1 MLTKIETETPGG
13 EWTSH
18 SSSSMATLAKCD
30 SIVPLAPIN
39 AVRRRG
45 DQLLILVAN
54 LYSIFETALAIVIS
68 LAYAKVGA

>member
-1 MLTKIETETPGG
+1 MLTKIETETPGGGEG

-54 LYSIFETALAIVIS
+54 LYSIFETA
-68 LAYAKVGA
+68 